1 MLFNYNIINNSC
13 YSIIN
18 NSPGTPAPPTGH
30 HFPAHNFGRF
40 LLYLRW
46 CLFQGPTERTTHSCL
61 TLPKADP
68 TGPTASF
75 PLSSISQLTT
85 LAEYF
90 CYTGVHF
97 KLRILETKHIPRN
110 QDTRQV
116 FGNQRH
122 HWHPK
127 PQRSY
132 NLHKPQQKI
141 LLDKKTHQSLDT
153 WPLRPEYQRGHT
165 NQWTEYS
172 SNKDKFRKQHQDQ

>member
-18 NSPGTPAPPTGH
+18 KSPGTPAPPTGH
-30 HFPAHNFGRF
+30 HFPAHNFDRF

-116 FGNQRH
+116 FGNPEAPLASKTPEVLQSAQAPAENLTRQEDSSVTRH
-122 HWHPK
+122 
-127 PQRSY
+127 
-132 NLHKPQQKI
+132 LA
-141 LLDKKTHQSLDT
+141 T
-153 WPLRPEYQRGHT
+153 
-165 NQWTEYS
+165 
-172 SNKDKFRKQHQDQ
+172 